1 VQLLD
6 SGGASSHTVDGM
18 IFVKVYYSYG
28 NRTGLDQVSS
38 IVRLRCWFICCCF
51 GVIYIGVQQFGKGE
65 PVLSDSLS
73 NSIKNLFA
81 FTPQV
86 IVIFSTQWFIDVG
99 FKSNFFHGYFFLPII
114 LKHVLQ
120 TIFLGKSRIFLN
132 V

>member
-1 VQLLD
+1 
-6 SGGASSHTVDGM
+6 M

-65 PVLSDSLS
+65 PVLSDSLA
-73 NSIKNLFA
+73 NSTKNLFA

-86 IVIFSTQWFIDVG
+86 IVIFQHNGLLMLD
-99 FKSNFFHGYFFLPII
+99 SNLFFVHGYFFLLLI

-120 TIFLGKSRIFLN
+120 TIFLGKSMIL
-132 V
+132 